1 MFSLASGAISRE
13 YLAGGFGKM
22 SPTRAG
28 KLTPN
33 CVLEQTPQEPLAD
46 DLPGYTQAQRGT
58 KSRALRISRSALR

>member
-1 MFSLASGAISRE
+1 VVAADSNRRVFSQERFMFSLASGAISRE

-33 CVLEQTPQEPLAD
+33 CVFPV
-46 DLPGYTQAQRGT
+46 LPHVILLPDA
-58 KSRALRISRSALR
+58 S